1 MTKAPEPHT
10 ATAPR
15 HIAIQQTLFGETAL
29 VRTCGRIGKAG
40 EEMTEMFGTEKE
52 AISRFLELVL
62 QKSKR
67 GYRAVRRR
75 GNTVRGIASQSIG
88 T

>member
-1 MTKAPEPHT
+1 
-10 ATAPR
+10 
-15 HIAIQQTLFGETAL
+15 
-29 VRTCGRIGKAG
+29 
-40 EEMTEMFGTEKE
+40 MTEMFGTEKE